1 MQQPLFPGISPAE
14 EHKDGNNHKTIS
26 RDALNKPQYEAVT
39 HISGPLLVVAGAGSG
54 KTRTLVYRVAHL
66 LEQGI
71 RPENILLLT
80 FTRRASQEML
90 WRASQLLDESCQDVT
105 GGTFHAVANLLL
117 RRYGY
122 HLGYAPNFTIIDRSD
137 AEGII
142 NILKSSLSLAGAGKR
157 FPTKRVILNIISK
170 AINRSTELEALLLDE
185 YAHLDEFLS
194 DINVLKDHYQKFKF
208 EHSLMDYDDLL
219 VNLKVLLQDNQQV
232 RQEVSERFQYIMVD
246 EYQDTNAIQAEI
258 VRFMSCT
265 HNNVMAVGDDS
276 QSIYSFRGADFR
288 NIMDFP
294 RIFPNTKVI
303 KLEENYRSTQPIL
316 SMTNAII
323 EQADEKYTK
332 ALFTR
337 VDGGQKPELYNA
349 ADAGAEAGYIVGKI
363 KELQKEGLALKDIAV
378 LFRSG
383 FHSYKLE
390 IELASNSIPFE
401 KRGGLKLTESAHIKD
416 ILSYFRVLVNEND
429 YLSWNRILLLIEKIG
444 PKTAQKI
451 LNAIRTADDPI
462 AALSEYPG
470 APGWQKGLVELAV
483 FMAALRENAL
493 TPVKQFE
500 LVEEFYRSIFER
512 IYYDD
517 YPKRSRDIEQLKLIL
532 EGYENLAAF
541 VDDTALDPP
550 ETVTVEDTQDRLIL
564 STVHSAKGLE
574 WDTVFVISLAEGK
587 FPVSQ
592 ALPGEQL
599 EEERR
604 LLYVAATRAKR
615 NLYLTY
621 PREVMSVDRQYTR
634 APLTPFLSE
643 ISHALY
649 QISGRLQSGFKT
661 SDKPNFGF
669 GRIPR
674 RSRTM
679 SAATVR
685 KSSNQVQ
692 DANLMQVGQIVNH
705 PFFGR
710 GKVDKIVGERTVE
723 VTFDRHGKKTLHLD
737 YAKLEMVKVP

>member
-1 MQQPLFPGISPAE
+1 
-14 EHKDGNNHKTIS
+14 
-26 RDALNKPQYEAVT
+26 
-39 HISGPLLVVAGAGSG
+39 
-54 KTRTLVYRVAHL
+54 
-66 LEQGI
+66 
-71 RPENILLLT
+71 
-80 FTRRASQEML
+80 
-90 WRASQLLDESCQDVT
+90 
-105 GGTFHAVANLLL
+105 
-117 RRYGY
+117 
-122 HLGYAPNFTIIDRSD
+122 
-137 AEGII
+137 
-142 NILKSSLSLAGAGKR
+142 
-157 FPTKRVILNIISK
+157 
-170 AINRSTELEALLLDE
+170 
-185 YAHLDEFLS
+185 
-194 DINVLKDHYQKFKF
+194 
-208 EHSLMDYDDLL
+208 L
-219 VNLKVLLQDNQQV
+219 VNLKVLLQDNKQV

-246 EYQDTNAIQAEI
+246 EYQDTNAIQADI
-258 VRFMSCT
+258 VRLMACT
-265 HNNVMAVGDDS
+265 HDNVMAVGDDS

-294 RIFPNTKVI
+294 RIFPNARVI

-337 VDGGQKPELYNA
+337 VDGGQKPHLYNA
-349 ADAGAEAGYIVGKI
+349 ADAGEEAGFIVGKI

-390 IELASNSIPFE
+390 IELASQAIPFE

-416 ILSYFRVLVNEND
+416 ILSYFRVLVNEKD

-451 LNAIRTADDPI
+451 LSGIRVSDDPVT
-462 AALSEYPG
+462 ALSEYPA
-470 APGWQKGLVELAV
+470 APGWKKGLTELAGLLKSLKEPV
-483 FMAALRENAL
+483 L
-493 TPVKQFE
+493 TPAQQFDLLDE
-500 LVEEFYRSIFER
+500 YYRPIFER

-517 YPKRSRDIEQLKLIL
+517 YPKRSRDIEQLKTIL
-532 EGYENLAAF
+532 EGYDTLAAF

-550 ETVTVEDTQDRLIL
+550 ESVVVEDASDRLIL

-574 WDTVFVISLAEGK
+574 WETVFVISLAEGK

-592 ALPGEQL
+592 ALPGEQW

-604 LLYVAATRAKR
+604 LLYVAATRAKK

-634 APLTPFLSE
+634 ASLSPFLAE
-643 ISHALY
+643 ISSAFY
-649 QISGRLQSGFKT
+649 QSTGRQHSGFRS

-669 GRIPR
+669 GSMSR

-679 SAATVR
+679 SAGAVR
-685 KSSNQVQ
+685 KSSSQVQ
-692 DANLMQVGQIVNH
+692 DANLLQVGQAVHH

-710 GKVDKIVGERTVE
+710 GIVEKIVGNRTVE
-723 VTFDRHGKKTLHLD
+723 VAFDRHGKKTLHLD
-737 YAKLEMVKVP
+737 YAKLEKVKG